1 MRTFVPHMAC
11 GVSLEAAVLPA
22 LGIAAVCEQQGALGA
37 AYANAA
43 DGADVGSGASAG
55 GSGAAAARRLPSDA
69 VRKEA
74 AATIRQ
80 A

>member
-1 MRTFVPHMAC
+1 MAC

-37 AYANAA
+37 ADANAA
-43 DGADVGSGASAG
+43 DGANASAGADVGSGASAG